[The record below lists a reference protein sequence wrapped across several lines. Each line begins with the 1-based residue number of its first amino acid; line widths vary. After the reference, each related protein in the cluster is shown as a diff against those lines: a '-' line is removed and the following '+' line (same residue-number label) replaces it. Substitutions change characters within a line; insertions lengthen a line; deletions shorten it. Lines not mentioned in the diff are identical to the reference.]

1 MRPFVRL
8 LQVFG
13 AVWLAQAEPAFVP
26 SPYAPSP
33 FAQTYTPP
41 AFADSDRRARLER
54 VLPELDRIY
63 LEHATNKHLPGFVYG
78 VVLDGELVH
87 TLAWGQAQLQPDRP
101 VTTATRFRIAS
112 MSKSFTALAIL
123 KLRDAGRLSLEDPVE
138 KFIPQFRKV
147 KPLTRDS
154 PKVTV
159 RHLLKMT
166 AGFPQDDPWG
176 DRRLAD
182 TVAELEHLVAAGLS
196 YSNPTGIRW
205 EYSNLGY
212 ALLGQVVTR
221 AARRPYQHY
230 ITRELLRPL
239 GMTNTV
245 WEFDQVP
252 AERLAHGYRWEND
265 RWNPEPMLHDG
276 TFGAMGGLITTVDDF
291 ARYVAFHLDAW
302 PPRDDAESGPVRRAT
317 LREMHR
323 PAEVLS
329 VITDTPPADGKPNPR
344 VAAYSN
350 GLSWNTD
357 ARGATWVRHA
367 GGLPGFGSEY
377 RFLPEHGVALI
388 SFANLT
394 YAPMTAVNGQAME
407 VLLEQA
413 KLRPRVPV
421 PSPSLQTRAV
431 QLTMILQQWPAQLVA
446 DAFAPN
452 VFQDKSEADWRAQ
465 VDELLRQAGRIRS
478 VTPLA
483 PDNQLRGR
491 FSLLGDHGRI
501 EVFFTLMP
509 EAVPKIQ
516 DLRLSFVANPAEPR
530 P

>member
-1 MRPFVRL
+1 
-8 LQVFG
+8 
-13 AVWLAQAEPAFVP
+13 
-26 SPYAPSP
+26 
-33 FAQTYTPP
+33 
-41 AFADSDRRARLER
+41 
-54 VLPELDRIY
+54 
-63 LEHATNKHLPGFVYG
+63 
-78 VVLDGELVH
+78 
-87 TLAWGQAQLQPDRP
+87 
-101 VTTATRFRIAS
+101 
-112 MSKSFTALAIL
+112 
-123 KLRDAGRLSLEDPVE
+123 
-138 KFIPQFRKV
+138 
-147 KPLTRDS
+147 
-154 PKVTV
+154 
-159 RHLLKMT
+159 
-166 AGFPQDDPWG
+166 
-176 DRRLAD
+176 
-182 TVAELEHLVAAGLS
+182 
-196 YSNPTGIRW
+196 
-205 EYSNLGY
+205 
-212 ALLGQVVTR
+212 
-221 AARRPYQHY
+221 
-230 ITRELLRPL
+230 
-239 GMTNTV
+239 MTNTV

-344 VAAYSN
+344 VAAYSY

-421 PSPSLQTRAV
+421 PSPSLQTRAS

-491 FSLLGDHGRI
+491 FSLLGERGRI